1 MNLEAKIYESNSMTY
16 TKSLYQYDK
25 NVTLV
30 FNGVDLPEKFEVHF
44 ANERDGGVSI
54 VVEGKDSGVLIPD
67 ALLSTGAYVYA
78 WVYDT
83 GEISGRAVVYE
94 ICIPVIPRSIPIHTN
109 SEGGSGKIDYH
120 IDEEDENL
128 IIDGITR
135 RMLRTMGANI
145 ETEEET

>member
-1 MNLEAKIYESNSMTY
+1 MKLEAKIYESNSMTY
-16 TKSLYQYDK
+16 TKSLHQHDK

-30 FNGVDLPEKFEVHF
+30 FDGVDLPEKFEVHF

-54 VVEGKDSGVLIPD
+54 VCEGSDSGVLIPD

-83 GEISGRAVVYE
+83 GEVSGKGVVYE
-94 ICIPVIPRSIPIHTN
+94 ICIPVIPRSIPVHTT
-109 SEGGSGKIDYH
+109 SEGGGGKINYH
-120 IDEEDENL
+120 VDEEDENL

-135 RMLRTMGANI
+135 RMLRNMGANI
-145 ETEEET
+145 ETEEEN